1 MSPERI
7 CSAVVYIAEAITAG
21 LYFKVFFA
29 PKKTAKVRVTLL
41 TIVYFLLWLSFQLG
55 NFFVNA
61 LFFFAGNL
69 VLILLCYA
77 TGKTAAILHAAFMT
91 LVMVLTEVIV
101 MVLLSSIFGDFGA
114 FTYNLI
120 AQIVTSV
127 LLKSQSNF

>member
-7 CSAVVYIAEAITAG
+7 CSAVVYIAEAITSG

-61 LFFFAGNL
+61 LLFFAGNL

-91 LVMVLTEVIV
+91 LVMVLT
-101 MVLLSSIFGDFGA
+101 LS
-114 FTYNLI
+114 LI
-120 AQIVTSV
+120 HI
-127 LLKSQSNF
+127 

>member
-21 LYFKVFFA
+21 LYFKVLFA

-61 LFFFAGNL
+61 LLFFAGNL
-69 VLILLCYA
+69 VLILLCLCNGENRRHSPRRIHDTHDDHNRSDRY
-77 TGKTAAILHAAFMT
+77 G
-91 LVMVLTEVIV
+91 VII
-101 MVLLSSIFGDFGA
+101 SIFGDFGA
-114 FTYNLI
+114 FYL
-120 AQIVTSV
+120 
-127 LLKSQSNF
+127 